1 MAYTI
6 TAANRSPIVVASGAT
21 DNTTSISL
29 IGKNV
34 PNYGQTIAQNLVS
47 MMQNFA
53 GNSEPNGP
61 LDGQLWYDTNLRALK
76 VYDNGTPKVIASI
89 NTGAATPAGNLI
101 GDLWWNT
108 NEQTLNV
115 YNGGAWVSIGP
126 PVINTGAGVIAETIL
141 DNGNVARDLL
151 KVNVGSTLVMIFSK
165 VAFVPKTNLPGFPS
179 INAGITL
186 CSDVLIPGNK
196 LAGNVTAA
204 TVTTGTM
211 TAANVFATTIGN
223 SSTAFSGAS
232 GAIAGTLTSSALY
245 ATTIGN
251 ASTTLTGS
259 TVSVTGVSAATVAA
273 TTVSATTVSATTVTA
288 TTLTG
293 TLSTAAQ
300 TNVTSLGTLSGLTV
314 GGAILPSSNATINI
328 GSVGATF
335 NTVFAKATSA
345 QYADLAE
352 RYHSDEIYPAGTVV
366 KIGGSEEITI
376 CDEDA
381 STEVFGVISKNPA
394 YLMNDNQSD
403 PHWLPVV
410 LVGRSIVNVIGTC
423 NKGQYLVSD
432 AAGHARAAK
441 EDEVVFNKVIGRALV
456 NKTTFGSEQIECF
469 INTN

>member
-6 TAANRSPIVVASGAT
+6 TAANHSPIVVASGAT

-53 GNSEPNGP
+53 SNSEPNGP

-141 DNGNVARDLL
+141 DNTNVARDLL

-186 CSDVLIPGNK
+186 CSDALIPGNK
-196 LAGNVTAA
+196 LAGNVTSLGNVTAA
-204 TVTTGTM
+204 NITTGTM
-211 TAANVFATTIGN
+211 TAASVFATTIGN
-223 SSTAFSGAS
+223 SATAFSGAS
-232 GAIAGTLTSSALY
+232 SAIAGTLTSSALY

-259 TVSVTGVSAATVAA
+259 TVSVTGVSANTVAA
-273 TTVSATTVSATTVTA
+273 NTVTA

-293 TLSTAAQ
+293 TLLTAAQ

-314 GGAILPSSNATINI
+314 GGTILPSSNATINI
-328 GSVGATF
+328 GSAGSTF
-335 NTVFAKATSA
+335 NTVFARATTA

-366 KIGGSEEITI
+366 KIGGSNEITI

-403 PHWLPVV
+403 PNWLPVV

-423 NKGQYLVSD
+423 NKGQYLVSGAD
-432 AAGHARAAK
+432 GHARAAK
-441 EDEVVFNKVIGRALV
+441 EDEVVFNKVIGRSLV